1 MHVQS
6 PLLYRRVSRQIQAGM
21 RQISPTQKHLQ
32 MRRISPKTRCCRL
45 SPMVD
50 TDLIVQTLRQHGHR
64 VDSVIS
70 VPENAGEYEFIIDG
84 NTLNLEEARQ
94 LLEQDEA
101 K

>member
-1 MHVQS
+1 
-6 PLLYRRVSRQIQAGM
+6 
-21 RQISPTQKHLQ
+21 
-32 MRRISPKTRCCRL
+32 
-45 SPMVD
+45 MVD

-64 VDSVIS
+64 VDGVIS

>member
-1 MHVQS
+1 MLNS
-6 PLLYRRVSRQIQAGM
+6 CKLSR
-21 RQISPTQKHLQ
+21 
-32 MRRISPKTRCCRL
+32 
-45 SPMVD
+45 MVD
-50 TDLIVQTLRQHGHR
+50 IDLIVQALRQHGHR

-70 VPENAGEYEFIIDG
+70 VPENAGVYELVIDG